1 MASLE
6 EIRAVRVSKAEVLKK
21 SNLDPYPARVK
32 KTRSATEIHEFFDAL
47 ASSVEPIFLCGRVR
61 AIRSHGGSAFLDI
74 EDETGQVQIFLQEN
88 RLGAEAYKL
97 FQENADLGDFI
108 EVSGRL
114 FKTKKDEKTLECDS
128 FRIIVKALRPL
139 PEEWYGL
146 KDTEARLRHRYLDLI
161 LNKGVKEVFR
171 SRSRLLADVR
181 KLLAKNGFTEVETNI
196 FQPLAGGALAQP
208 FQTHLNALDID
219 LYLRVA
225 PELYLKRLLVGGFEK
240 IFEIGRCFRN
250 EGVSPHH
257 NPEFTMLELYWAYQD
272 YRGLMK
278 FTQKF
283 LKKWI
288 PGGSRADASPPP
300 HGRWPVKEF
309 SKVFK
314 QMSGRDYSKVDPSE
328 LDEIYKKEVRAKI
341 EGPMFLVHY
350 PERIMSLAKLKAD
363 NPKLTESFQLI
374 VKGAEVAKG
383 VSEMND
389 PLGQREQMERQEQA
403 YRAGNKEVS
412 RLDEDF
418 LEALEYGLPPAAGL
432 GVGIDRLAA
441 LATGQDNIRDVILFP
456 FMRAKD

>member
-1 MASLE
+1 MLRIFLSVASLE
-6 EIRAVRVSKAEVLKK
+6 EIKKVRVAK
-21 SNLDPYPARVK
+21 SENLRQAGVDLYPATVK
-32 KTRSATEIHEFFDAL
+32 KTHSAAEVHGFFDTL
-47 ASSVEPIFLCGRVR
+47 ASAVEPIFLCGRVR

-74 EDETGQVQIFLQEN
+74 EDETGQVQIFLRED
-88 RLGAEAYKL
+88 RLGADTYKL
-97 FQENADLGDFI
+97 FQENTDLGDFV

-114 FKTKKDEKTLECDS
+114 FKTKKDEKTLECDT
-128 FRIIVKALRPL
+128 FRVIAKALRPI

-146 KDTEARLRHRYLDLI
+146 KDTEERLRHRYLDLI

-171 SRSRLLADVR
+171 NRSRLLADVR
-181 KLLAKNGFTEVETNI
+181 KFLAKNGFTEVETNI
-196 FQPLAGGALAQP
+196 LQPLAGGALAQP
-208 FQTHLNALDID
+208 FKTHLNALDID

-250 EGVSPHH
+250 EGISPHH

-272 YRGLMK
+272 YKGLMK
-278 FTQKF
+278 FSQKL

-288 PGGSRADASPPP
+288 P
-300 HGRWPVKEF
+300 GRWPVKEF

-350 PERIMSLAKLKAD
+350 PESIMPLAKLKAD

-383 VSEMND
+383 FSEMND
-389 PLGQREQMERQEQA
+389 PLVQREQMERQEQA
-403 YRAGNKEVS
+403 YRAGHKEVS

-432 GVGIDRLAA
+432 GVGLDRLAA
-441 LATGQDNIRDVILFP
+441 LVSGQDNIRDVILFP
-456 FMRAKD
+456 LLRPRNKEM